1 MAETKIRS
9 YLNVK
14 PFKAKT
20 KTGQNFNGLRLSVNR
35 LGGTTTGIGKSIQSM
50 YTLLKFQNDFLKE
63 THTYAIETDK
73 QRVKDKKKLK
83 SNLKVEEKKNS
94 QKAKRDAAAK
104 LAVDD
109 GKKQAGEVENK
120 KKELKPLK
128 SFLEK
133 IAGFFETVVTAFLI
147 FGGLDFIAKNSDKI
161 VKVVKLFVAIGKFVY
176 NLTKIG
182 VFAVMDGLT
191 NMFGDH
197 SAKGIKENG
206 VKRKMRFMF
215 GFIQFAGGM
224 LALRYITGPWRILTD
239 INYLIGAFRGVE
251 EGQQMVAE
259 QEARMKD
266 GYFDTS
272 TGKYISKEEYEVMQK
287 AARRKGQ
294 GSLDAFNQ
302 RIKPNS
308 TMGGIKNGMVRRGSN
323 AVKGL
328 GGRISG
334 KLGGPGGVLAAAGSV
349 AGGFSRIAAGDQEGE
364 EKGTAVGAGVGKA
377 VGGIAGAAAGTALLG
392 PFLGPFAPMVGGMIG
407 DFLGEFIGGQIGPLI
422 EPIFG
427 PIQRWFSMSMEV
439 IKSVFDPILQEIG
452 PFFEAFFGVLG
463 NLVGFIV
470 KCLSPI
476 MKFVGLVLGGAI
488 KIIFKTLS
496 FTFNLIKNIVAF
508 MINPIGFAWNVI
520 RGGDPGKDVDLGQV
534 ASQKAANQPP
544 NTEQFAQGGQVTV
557 PDLVPPKMAM
567 GGALGM
573 FGMANPMRTFDM
585 VGQGLIGAMSAGISM
600 FGFVADDVKRFISSD
615 LGRLGSEFG
624 QGQSPGGGGSPMGT
638 LTRPSDAGRADP
650 TALDQ
655 KKGEKYAKTASILG
669 GPGGM
674 MELLRKAIKA
684 AGGTTGDNGGGTQSN
699 NAGTMGADNGGG
711 GMTPSVT
718 SGDFD
723 EKFAAVLGNYEGLR
737 LKAYADANYG
747 WEIPTIG
754 IGATYYPSGFRLSG
768 KVKRGDVITEEEAYW
783 IKAKHIVE
791 HRQRLLNELGEP
803 DLYNQVPNKVKVA
816 LESVVFNYGSMGAT
830 LTQLVKAAIDSR
842 DYSEVSA
849 YYRNTLAKHNGGINS
864 WRRNDEAGIIDTGT
878 SKRTKISFAEKGGVI
893 KGVPYINQRALP
905 HDGQRSGDAQC
916 YSATMGMLSQYL
928 VGEKA
933 ADYTKKRI
941 DFGASIQAHVQAK
954 TLDYYGIKASLDPA
968 ANMAKVKSQLD
979 KGIPTPVG
987 FKYSGSGHWGLAVG
1001 YDKNN
1006 MFISDPFGQLG
1017 KGGFFTKSNSSA
1029 PPDDGP
1035 GKYWKMPNDI
1045 YLHHQPEGN
1054 AYMWNVTSH
1063 NPDKKLSD
1071 ATGIGDSSSTS
1082 GSADGST
1089 DSSTATAK
1097 PDTLANRTKSL
1108 AEALKMFAKS
1118 MGQAKATPEVDSTAE
1133 RPSVTPIP
1141 AKPLQ
1146 SESVKAQLK
1155 EEAQA
1160 INKAAQQRKDF
1171 DQRRMMSSGAVRL
1184 VQVPINTG
1192 GSGGSGGS
1200 KVQQVFTPTTPG
1212 IHR

>member
-133 IAGFFETVVTAFLI
+133 IAGFFETVVTAFLV
-147 FGGLDFIAKNSDKI
+147 FGGLDYISKNADKI

-508 MINPIGFAWNVI
+508 MMNPIGFAWNVI

-655 KKGEKYAKTASILG
+655 KKGEKYARTASILG

-768 KVKRGDVITEEEAYW
+768 KVKRGDTITEKEAYE
-783 IKAKHIVE
+783 IKAEHIKE
-791 HRQRLLNELGEP
+791 HRQRLVRELGSA
-803 DLYNQVPNKVKVA
+803 DLYNKVPNNVKA
-816 LESVVFNYGSMGAT
+816 GLESVVFNYGSMGDT
-830 LTQLVKAAIDSR
+830 LKGIVKSSISSGDYGPVAAD
-842 DYSEVSA
+842 
-849 YYRNTLAKHNGGINS
+849 YRNRLAKHNGGINS
-864 WRRNDEAGIIDTGT
+864 WRRNDEAGIIETGK
-878 SKRTKISFAEKGGVI
+878 SNRVGISFAKASAGGRIHMAAGGMIESSKSVAI
-893 KGVPYINQRALP
+893 QHEAEESDVMAVPVPKLIPMPINRTQGVNVTPVV
-905 HDGQRSGDAQC
+905 S
-916 YSATMGMLSQYL
+916 
-928 VGEKA
+928 
-933 ADYTKKRI
+933 
-941 DFGASIQAHVQAK
+941 GASDNSIR
-954 TLDYYGIKASLDPA
+954 
-968 ANMAKVKSQLD
+968 
-979 KGIPTPVG
+979 
-987 FKYSGSGHWGLAVG
+987 
-1001 YDKNN
+1001 
-1006 MFISDPFGQLG
+1006 FG
-1017 KGGFFTKSNSSA
+1017 N
-1029 PPDDGP
+1029 
-1035 GKYWKMPNDI
+1035 Y
-1045 YLHHQPEGN
+1045 
-1054 AYMWNVTSH
+1054 
-1063 NPDKKLSD
+1063 
-1071 ATGIGDSSSTS
+1071 
-1082 GSADGST
+1082 
-1089 DSSTATAK
+1089 
-1097 PDTLANRTKSL
+1097 
-1108 AEALKMFAKS
+1108 
-1118 MGQAKATPEVDSTAE
+1118 
-1133 RPSVTPIP
+1133 
-1141 AKPLQ
+1141 
-1146 SESVKAQLK
+1146 
-1155 EEAQA
+1155 
-1160 INKAAQQRKDF
+1160 
-1171 DQRRMMSSGAVRL
+1171 
-1184 VQVPINTG
+1184 
-1192 GSGGSGGS
+1192 
-1200 KVQQVFTPTTPG
+1200 
-1212 IHR
+1212 